1 MIDKI
6 KKFLK
11 NAINWMRSHKIKS
24 SVALIV
30 LLIAGYFG
38 AKYIFGEKDGET
50 RYIMA
55 AVTKGTVEQS
65 ISGTGQVEAAGV
77 KEVSSEA
84 SGKITYLNPNVKV
97 GSSVKIGTL
106 IAIIDNADAQRSV
119 KSAEQ
124 SLEDAKDNLETAQ
137 MDLDDLIG
145 TDESNPKVK
154 QDAEKTLKKS
164 CEDGYNDVSS
174 AFLDLPSIM
183 KNLDSILHSNTY
195 KSYQKN
201 IDHYAYGADPYDTT
215 GEKYKIAAEN
225 SYNAAREAY
234 DASFS
239 KYKASNIYSGTEEV
253 SGLISDTYA
262 TTKLVAQALKDAINL
277 IQLYEDILTQHSIN
291 VPSTADSH
299 LSSLSSNLSTANS
312 NISKLFSDTTA
323 IENNVEAVENS
334 TDQIRTAKL
343 TLKSR
348 QQALET
354 AEDNLADAKE
364 TLGDYYV
371 YATLSGTISAVNV
384 EKGDRVSNGTS
395 IATIITTSKIAS
407 ITMSET
413 DIANI
418 KVGDK
423 ARLTF
428 DAVEGVEAQGVV
440 SQVDVAGAANSGVV
454 SYGLEISFDTDNE
467 AIKPG
472 MSTSCTIVTD
482 SKENVLMLSSAAIKE
497 AGGRYFVQV
506 LGKDYDLT
514 DRQASIRG
522 VTSDTAP
529 ENKEIKIGLAG
540 DEYTE
545 ITSGLEEG
553 DQVVLRVSTSQ
564 TTTTGSSSG
573 SNGNSMRTFNIQ
585 SGGGAPASG
594 SFTRPGI

>member
-1 MIDKI
+1 MINKI
-6 KKFLK
+6 KSFIKIAWSYIK
-11 NAINWMRSHKIKS
+11 THKIKS
-24 SVALIV
+24 SIALVI
-30 LLIAGYFG
+30 LIIATFFGSKFIFG
-38 AKYIFGEKDGET
+38 AKDGET

-55 AVTKGTVEQS
+55 AVSKGNVEQS

-84 SGKITYLNPNVKV
+84 SGKITYLNPSIKV
-97 GSSVKIGTL
+97 GSSVKIGSL
-106 IAIIDNADAQRSV
+106 IAIINNADAQRSV

-174 AFLDLPSIM
+174 TFLDLPAIM
-183 KNLDSILHSNTY
+183 KNLDSVLHSNTY
-195 KSYQKN
+195 NSYQKN

-215 GEKYKIAAEN
+215 GESYKIAAEN

-234 DASFS
+234 DESFAR
-239 KYKASNIYSGTEEV
+239 YKASNIYSDTNEV
-253 SGLISDTYA
+253 SALISNTYT

-299 LSSLSSNLSTANS
+299 LSSLSSNLSTANN
-312 NISKLFSDTTA
+312 NISKLFSDTTT
-323 IENNVEAVENS
+323 IDNNVEAVENS

-354 AEDNLADAKE
+354 ADDNLASAKE
-364 TLGDYYV
+364 TLGDYYI
-371 YATLSGTISAVNV
+371 YANLSGTISAVNAQA
-384 EKGDRVSNGTS
+384 GDRVSNGTS

-428 DAVEGVEAQGVV
+428 DAVEGVQAEGVV

-472 MSTSCTIVTD
+472 MSTSATIVTN
-482 SKENVLMLSSAAIKE
+482 SKENVLMLPSAAVKE
-497 AGGRYFVQV
+497 ANGSYFVQV
-506 LGKDYDLT
+506 LGKKYDLT

-529 ENKEIKIGLAG
+529 ESKEVQVGLVG

-545 ITSGLEEG
+545 IISGLEEQ
-553 DQVVLRVSTSQ
+553 DQVVLRVSASQ
-564 TTTTGSSSG
+564 TTTTSSSSG
-573 SNGNSMRTFNIQ
+573 SNGNSTRTFNIQ
-585 SGGGAPASG
+585 GGGGG
-594 SFTRPGI
+594 SFTGPGI